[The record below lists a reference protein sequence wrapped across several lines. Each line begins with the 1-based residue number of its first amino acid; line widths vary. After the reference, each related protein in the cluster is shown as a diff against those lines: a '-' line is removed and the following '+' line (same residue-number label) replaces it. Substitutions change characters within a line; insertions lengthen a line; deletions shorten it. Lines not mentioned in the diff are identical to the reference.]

1 MIEVVGVTHHYG
13 IRPVLRDVSIE
24 VAPGELVAL
33 MGPNGMGKSTLLG
46 VIAGTLSPQRG
57 YVEIDGLRR
66 KRSEADELAIRRKV
80 VYMPD
85 HPWLPASRTGRE
97 FLVAVGKLY
106 EIEDFRLFDHVDRL
120 LKLFELTAKG
130 DAPIASYSTG
140 QQKKI
145 ALAAALVTEAPV
157 MLLDEPFSGGLD
169 PSGLIALRKVMQ
181 WLAEREDVTV
191 VMATPV
197 PEIVEG
203 LANRVAV
210 LRGGELIAYDTPE
223 HLQSAAGLNTL
234 AEVLEHLVSP
244 KTLDNIEDYFEGR
257 AS

>member
-24 VAPGELVAL
+24 VVPGELVAL

-46 VIAGTLSPQRG
+46 VMAGTLSPQRG

-66 KRSEADELAIRRKV
+66 KSSEADELAIRKKV

-120 LKLFELTAKG
+120 LSLFDLTEKG

-145 ALAAALVTEAPV
+145 SLAAALVTEAPV
-157 MLLDEPFSGGLD
+157 MLLDEPF
-169 PSGLIALRKVMQ
+169 
-181 WLAEREDVTV
+181 
-191 VMATPV
+191 
-197 PEIVEG
+197 
-203 LANRVAV
+203 
-210 LRGGELIAYDTPE
+210 RGGSILPD
-223 HLQSAAGLNTL
+223 LSR
-234 AEVLEHLVSP
+234 S
-244 KTLDNIEDYFEGR
+244 GR
-257 AS
+257 